1 MRTTIERL
9 VAENH
14 LKEEHLLVLEG
25 ARIDIKS
32 ALEKA
37 SLKKARKRSLPAGS
51 LSSGVK
57 FTALFISTVQR
68 IVLLPS
74 VESTDI
80 NKDLLRRFY
89 HCPPDLLSSDHFER
103 D

>member
-1 MRTTIERL
+1 LRTTKERL

-37 SLKKARKRSLPAGS
+37 SLKKARKRSLPPGTGS
-51 LSSGVK
+51 LSSGK
-57 FTALFISTVQR
+57 MHFFIREHSNESTV
-68 IVLLPS
+68 IV
-74 VESTDI
+74 VI
-80 NKDLLRRFY
+80 HKD
-89 HCPPDLLSSDHFER
+89 
-103 D
+103 

>member
-51 LSSGVK
+51 LSSGEV
-57 FTALFISTVQR
+57 
-68 IVLLPS
+68 
-74 VESTDI
+74 
-80 NKDLLRRFY
+80 
-89 HCPPDLLSSDHFER
+89 HLSAQCSG
-103 D
+103 

>member
-1 MRTTIERL
+1 

-37 SLKKARKRSLPAGS
+37 SLKKARKRSLPLGTGS
-51 LSSGVK
+51 LSSG
-57 FTALFISTVQR
+57 
-68 IVLLPS
+68 
-74 VESTDI
+74 DM
-80 NKDLLRRFY
+80 
-89 HCPPDLLSSDHFER
+89 HFLVSHHI
-103 D
+103 